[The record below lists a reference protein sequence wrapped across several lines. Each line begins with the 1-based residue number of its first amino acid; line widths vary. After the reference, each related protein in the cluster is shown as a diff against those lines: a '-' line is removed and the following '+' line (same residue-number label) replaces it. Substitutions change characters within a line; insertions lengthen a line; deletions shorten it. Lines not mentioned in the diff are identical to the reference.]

1 MKNFESFKEYMKENG
16 SDISNTIQEKT
27 DKYMDDN
34 GIENIIIYSNSYTQI
49 ALMEVLEHYH
59 NWLNSES

>member
-1 MKNFESFKEYMKENG
+1 MKNFDDFKKYMNENG
-16 SDISNTIQEKT
+16 LEISQIIQEKT

-34 GIENIIIYSNSYTQI
+34 GIENLIIYSNSYTQI

>member
-34 GIENIIIYSNSYTQI
+34 GIENLIIYSNSYTQI

>member
-1 MKNFESFKEYMKENG
+1 MKNFESFKEYMKKNG

-34 GIENIIIYSNSYTQI
+34 GIENLIIYSNSYTQI